1 MNSRSAGTPPA
12 AKVQAAGVGLVVTA
26 TLLIALAGCDVFL
39 AGKCGRWNPNDPK
52 NELSSRSMV
61 LTPVLDGFV
70 HGNSLPAETYN
81 SVFEE
86 TFLQYDRWDAGSTG
100 YCYTLMLFDLA
111 SIPADASI
119 TAAGLTL
126 HFDLL
131 ASGGEPL
138 EAARIVQTWDPAT
151 VEFVTID
158 SAGFVGVTPAS
169 AVLPAA
175 APGSVTIDIRLI
187 VDEWRSGFPI
197 SNYGLRIRAWSGG
210 AEIRGASSEQGTLG
224 PRLSIT
230 YLIPE

>member
-26 TLLIALAGCDVFL
+26 TLLIALAGCEVFL
-39 AGKCGRWNPNDPK
+39 AGKSGRWNPNDP
-52 NELSSRSMV
+52 NSELSSRSMV

-70 HGNSLPAETYN
+70 HGNSYPPATYN
-81 SVFEE
+81 RVFEE
-86 TFLQYDRWDAGSTG
+86 TFLQYDRWDFGSTG
-100 YCYTLMLFDLA
+100 DCYTLMLFDLA

-138 EAARIVQTWDPAT
+138 EAARIVQTWEPAT
-151 VEFVTID
+151 VEFAAVD
-158 SAGFVGVTPAS
+158 SPGFVGGTPAS
-169 AVLPAA
+169 GVLPA